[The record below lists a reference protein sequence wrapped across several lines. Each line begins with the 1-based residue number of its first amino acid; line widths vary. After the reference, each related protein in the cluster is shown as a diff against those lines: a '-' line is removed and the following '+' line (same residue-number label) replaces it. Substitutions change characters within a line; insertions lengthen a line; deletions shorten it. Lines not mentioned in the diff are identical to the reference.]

1 MVSGDVL
8 NMKLYMEA
16 KLLPNTISRNTVAEL
31 VGTSQP
37 DKVSKF
43 FWSGF
48 YSRNLNQKQK
58 LISTLDVLIAKHCD
72 MFKQTLTLKSI
83 FFKDCL
89 IVVDFIYIIYSSKR
103 VV

>member
-31 VGTSQP
+31 VGTSEP

-43 FWSGF
+43 FLV
-48 YSRNLNQKQK
+48 R
-58 LISTLDVLIAKHCD
+58 ISFSKFESETETNKFSKC
-72 MFKQTLTLKSI
+72 F
-83 FFKDCL
+83 DCQAL
-89 IVVDFIYIIYSSKR
+89 
-103 VV
+103 